1 MTELDRRSFLKRA
14 GVMTAGTV
22 AIASGVEVVTQ
33 RLASASSL
41 GAGAVRDRRGSAK
54 RGYGELEPKAPING
68 GEAWLA
74 VPAHFRYSVLSRIG
88 DPMSDGTVT
97 PRSCDGMGAF
107 ASGRHRV
114 QLVRNHEIR
123 FLGSGATATQGQF
136 VVGREVGG
144 GLRSYPGIYDPASR
158 GGNTTITF
166 DRRAFQRTG
175 GNVADF
181 VSNVGTVVN
190 CAGGV
195 HPRLGAWFTCEEIV
209 QEPGNPTGSPEA
221 QTQRHGY
228 VYPVPAS
235 LALAQAPAR
244 PQPVLQMG
252 RFAHEAVAV
261 DPASGIIY
269 ETEDA
274 GSRQGSGFYRFLP
287 NNPANPYAGGTLQ
300 ILGVARPPNPTRDL
314 RDGFPAGTSFQA
326 TWITITQP
334 NPPGDNVNA
343 VFEEGYAN
351 GAALF
356 NRLEGIFYADRSI
369 FFVSTSG
376 GNVKNGDVNTAPTDE
391 SGREYPEG
399 YGQIWEYL
407 LDEGRLELL
416 YESPGGSVLDS
427 PDNLAVS
434 PRGGIVL
441 CEDDASDA
449 NHAQPGEDP
458 NFDVSP
464 YHGGSRNRLVG
475 LTIEGDAFPVA
486 ENIFNEAELAGAC
499 WSPDGEFLFCNIFG
513 DDVPGSGGTVAIT
526 GPWHKGAL

>member
-1 MTELDRRSFLKRA
+1 
-14 GVMTAGTV
+14 
-22 AIASGVEVVTQ
+22 
-33 RLASASSL
+33 
-41 GAGAVRDRRGSAK
+41 
-54 RGYGELEPKAPING
+54 
-68 GEAWLA
+68 
-74 VPAHFRYSVLSRIG
+74 
-88 DPMSDGTVT
+88 MSDGTLT
-97 PRSCDGMGAF
+97 PRACDGMGAF
-107 ASGRHRV
+107 ADGRHGVR
-114 QLVRNHEIR
+114 LVRNHEIR
-123 FLGSGATATQGQF
+123 FLGTGAAATQGQY

-144 GLRSYPGIYDPASR
+144 GLRSYPGTYDPAAR
-158 GGNTTITF
+158 GGNTTISF
-166 DRRAFQRTG
+166 DRRAFHRTG

-195 HPRLGAWFTCEEIV
+195 HPLLHAWFTCEEIV

-228 VYPVPAS
+228 VYPVPAG
-235 LALAQAPAR
+235 LALAQAPAT
-244 PQPVLQMG
+244 PQPVVAMG

-261 DPASGIIY
+261 DPASGIIF

-274 GSRQGSGFYRFLP
+274 GSGQGSGFYRFLP

-300 ILGVARPPNPTRDL
+300 ILGVADPPNAARDL
-314 RDGFPAGTSFQA
+314 RDGFPAGTSFEA
-326 TWITITQP
+326 EWINITEP
-334 NPPGDNVNA
+334 NPPGSNVNS
-343 VFEEGYAN
+343 VFEEGYAK

-376 GNVKNGDVNTAPTDE
+376 GNVKNGDVNAADE
-391 SGREYPEG
+391 SGRAYPEG
-399 YGQIWEYL
+399 YGQIWEYH
-407 LDEGRLELL
+407 LDDGELHLL

-427 PDNLAVS
+427 PDNMAVS

-441 CEDDASDA
+441 CEDDASDG
-449 NHAQPGEDP
+449 NHAQPGENP

-475 LTIEGDAFPVA
+475 LTIDGDAFPFA
-486 ENIFNEAELAGAC
+486 ENAFNEAELAGAC

>member
-1 MTELDRRSFLKRA
+1 MTDLDRRSFLKRA
-14 GVMTAGTV
+14 GAVAAGTV
-22 AIASGVEVVTQ
+22 AVGTGVEVLTQ
-33 RLASASSL
+33 RLAAASSSAV
-41 GAGAVRDRRGSAK
+41 AGDHRQSAK
-54 RGYGELEPKAPING
+54 RGYGELELRSPING

-74 VPAHFRYSVLSRIG
+74 LPAHFQYSVLSRIG
-88 DPMSDGTVT
+88 DPMSDGTLT
-97 PRSCDGMGAF
+97 PRACDGMGAF
-107 ASGRHRV
+107 ADGRHGVR
-114 QLVRNHEIR
+114 LVRNHEIR
-123 FLGSGATATQGQF
+123 FIGAGAAATQGQY
-136 VVGREVGG
+136 VVGREVDG
-144 GLRSYPGIYDPASR
+144 GLRSYPGTYDPAAR
-158 GGNTTITF
+158 GGNTTISF
-166 DRRAFQRTG
+166 DRRAFHRTG

-195 HPRLGAWFTCEEIV
+195 HPMLHAWFTCEEIV

-228 VYPVPAS
+228 VYPVPAG
-235 LALAQAPAR
+235 LALAQAPAT
-244 PQPVLQMG
+244 PQPVVAMG

-261 DPASGIIY
+261 DPASGIIF

-274 GSRQGSGFYRFLP
+274 GSGQGSGFYRFLP
-287 NNPANPYAGGTLQ
+287 NNPADPHAGGTLQ
-300 ILGVARPPNPTRDL
+300 ILGVLDPPNAARDL
-314 RDGFPAGTSFQA
+314 RDGFPAGTSFEA
-326 TWITITQP
+326 EWINITEP
-334 NPPGDNVNA
+334 NPSGSNVNA
-343 VFEEGYAN
+343 VFEEGYAE

-376 GNVKNGDVNTAPTDE
+376 GNVKNGDVNAPDE
-391 SGREYPEG
+391 SGRAYPEG
-399 YGQIWEYL
+399 YGQIFEYH
-407 LDEGRLELL
+407 LDHGELHLL
-416 YESPGGSVLDS
+416 YQSPGGSVLDS
-427 PDNLAVS
+427 PDNMAIS

-441 CEDDASDA
+441 CEDDASDG
-449 NHAQPGEDP
+449 NHVQPGENP

-475 LTIEGDAFPVA
+475 LTIEGEAFAFA
-486 ENIFNEAELAGAC
+486 ENAFNEAELAGAC